1 MTLHQARE
9 ALACVPRYYR
19 RIQAMKISTK
29 LLLSFLLCAL
39 VTLGVGLLG
48 IKGVVRLATALEL
61 TFSNNLVSV
70 STTNATLNGLVAHN
84 RGLYRLMDASK
95 GDVSAQD
102 RDRVR
107 QDITQELKRSQAA
120 YATYRA
126 TPLEDDERAAGD
138 KFDQI
143 LPTYISS
150 SERIM
155 SLLDGNQVDEARTQ
169 LNTTNNEIFRQAR
182 ELIRVMIESNN
193 RQIKE
198 GAVAADELRN
208 SALTWMISGI
218 VLAFI
223 IALTVGVL
231 ITRLI
236 TRPIAQAVQSAQR
249 IAKGDLTQAITT
261 ERTDEAGQLLVALSD
276 MQGGLKSTLVEIAK
290 ASDQLASAAEEL
302 SAVTDESSRGLTRQ
316 NDEIQQAATAVN
328 QMTAAVDEVASNAV
342 STSEAS
348 RQATTEAE
356 DGRQQVEQAVSGMS
370 SMVVEINDSTQSV
383 ADLAGQVRE
392 IGKVIDVIRGIADQT
407 NLLALNAAIEAA
419 RAGEQGRG
427 FAVVA
432 DEVRALAHRTQTST
446 VDIEKMIGEVQTG
459 ADGAVAAMNKSLTWA
474 NNTQTLAQNAGE
486 ALQRITASVA
496 KINERNLVIAS
507 ASEEQAQVAREVD
520 RNLLNIQDLSTQT
533 AAGAHQTSASSQ
545 DLSRLATSFNV
556 LVSKFQL

>member
-1 MTLHQARE
+1 
-9 ALACVPRYYR
+9 
-19 RIQAMKISTK
+19 MKISTK

-39 VTLGVGLLG
+39 ITFGVGLLG
-48 IKGVVRLATALEL
+48 IKGVVRLSTALEL

-70 STTNATLNGLVAHN
+70 SNTAATLNGLVAHN
-84 RGLYRLMDASK
+84 RGLYRLMDAAN
-95 GDVSAQD
+95 GNVAQQD
-102 RDRVR
+102 RERVR
-107 QDITQELKRSQAA
+107 QDIAQELKRSQGA

-138 KFDQI
+138 KLDQI
-143 LPTYISS
+143 WPTYVTS

-155 SLLDGNQVDEARTQ
+155 ALLDGGQVDQARTQ
-169 LNTTNNEIFRQAR
+169 LNTTNNELFRQAR

-198 GAVAADELRN
+198 GAVAADELRA

-218 VLAFI
+218 VLAFMIAI
-223 IALTVGVL
+223 IVGVL

-236 TRPIAQAVQSAQR
+236 TRPIAQAVESAQR

-261 ERTDEAGQLLVALSD
+261 ERTDEAGQLLMALSD
-276 MQGGLKSTLVEIAK
+276 MQGGLKGTLVEIAN

-348 RQATTEAE
+348 HQATTEAE
-356 DGRQQVEQAVSGMS
+356 DGRQQVEQAVSGMR
-370 SMVVEINDSTQSV
+370 SMVGEINDSTQSV

-446 VDIEKMIGEVQTG
+446 VDIEKMIGDVQTG
-459 ADGAVAAMNKSLTWA
+459 ADDAVAAMNKSLTWA

-533 AAGAHQTSASSQ
+533 AAGAHQTNASSQ

-556 LVSKFQL
+556 LVSKFRL

>member
-1 MTLHQARE
+1 
-9 ALACVPRYYR
+9 
-19 RIQAMKISTK
+19 MKISTK
-29 LLLSFLLCAL
+29 LLLSFLLCAV

-70 STTNATLNGLVAHN
+70 SNTAATLNGLVAHN
-84 RGLYRLMDASK
+84 RGLYRLLDASQ
-95 GDVSAQD
+95 GDVSQQD

-107 QDITQELKRSQAA
+107 QDIAKELANSQAA
-120 YATYRA
+120 YKIYRA
-126 TPLEDDERAAGD
+126 TPLEDDERAASD
-138 KFDQI
+138 KLDQL
-143 LPTYISS
+143 LPTYISN

-155 SLLDGNQVDEARTQ
+155 SLLESNQLEQARAQ
-169 LNTTNNEIFRQAR
+169 LNSTNNEIFRQAR
-182 ELIRVMIESNN
+182 DLIRVMIESNN

-198 GAVAADELRN
+198 GSIAADDLRN
-208 SALTWMISGI
+208 SALTWMIGGI

-223 IALTVGVL
+223 IAITIGVL

-236 TRPIAQAVQSAQR
+236 TRPIAQAVESAQR
-249 IAKGDLTQAITT
+249 IARGDLTQAIVT
-261 ERTDEAGQLLVALSD
+261 ERTDEAGQLLMALAD
-276 MQGGLKSTLVEIAK
+276 MQGGLKSTLVEIAN

-302 SAVTDESSRGLTRQ
+302 SAVTEESSRGLTRQ

-356 DGRQQVEQAVSGMS
+356 EGREQVAQAVSGMG
-370 SMVVEINDSTQSV
+370 SMVVEINESTQSV

-432 DEVRALAHRTQTST
+432 DEVRALAHRTQIST
-446 VDIEKMIGEVQTG
+446 VDIEKMIGEVQVG
-459 ADGAVAAMNKSLTWA
+459 ADDAVAAMNKSLTWA

-486 ALQRITASVA
+486 ALERITSSVA

-533 AAGAHQTSASSQ
+533 AAGAHQTNASSQ

>member
-1 MTLHQARE
+1 
-9 ALACVPRYYR
+9 
-19 RIQAMKISTK
+19 MKISTK
-29 LLLSFLLCAL
+29 LLLSFLLCAV

-70 STTNATLNGLVAHN
+70 SNTGTTLNGLVAHN

-95 GDVSAQD
+95 GDVASQD
-102 RDRVR
+102 RERVR
-107 QDITQELKRSQAA
+107 QDTANELKRSQAA

-126 TPLEDDERAAGD
+126 TPLESDERAAGD
-138 KFDQI
+138 KLDQI
-143 LPTYISS
+143 WPTYISS

-155 SLLDGNQVDEARTQ
+155 SLLDGGQVDQARTL
-169 LNTTNNEIFRQAR
+169 LNTTNNELFRQAR
-182 ELIRVMIESNN
+182 ELIRMMIESND

-198 GAVAADELRN
+198 GAIAADALRA

-223 IALTVGVL
+223 IAITVGVL

-249 IAKGDLTQAITT
+249 IAQGDLTQAIIT
-261 ERTDEAGQLLVALSD
+261 ERTDEAGQLLMALSD
-276 MQGGLKSTLVEIAK
+276 MQGGLKSTLVEIAN

-356 DGRQQVEQAVSGMS
+356 DGRLQVEQAVSGMS
-370 SMVVEINDSTQSV
+370 AMVGEINDSTQSV

-432 DEVRALAHRTQTST
+432 DEVRALAHRTQVST

-459 ADGAVAAMNKSLTWA
+459 ADEAVAAMNKSLTWA
-474 NNTQTLAQNAGE
+474 NNTQTLAQNAGQ

-496 KINERNLVIAS
+496 MINERNLVIAS

-520 RNLLNIQDLSTQT
+520 RNLLNIQDLSSQT
-533 AAGAHQTSASSQ
+533 AAGAHQTNASSQ

>member
-1 MTLHQARE
+1 MSIA
-9 ALACVPRYYR
+9 
-19 RIQAMKISTK
+19 TK
-29 LLLSFLLCAL
+29 LLLSFLLCS
-39 VTLGVGLLG
+39 VITLGVGLLG
-48 IKGVVRLATALEL
+48 IKGVVRLAAALEL

-70 STTNATLNGLVAHN
+70 SNTAATLNGLVAHN
-84 RGLYRLMDASK
+84 RGLYRLLDAGN
-95 GDVSAQD
+95 GDVAQQD

-107 QDITQELKRSQAA
+107 QDIANEVKRSQAA
-120 YATYRA
+120 YTTYRA

-138 KFDQI
+138 TFDQI
-143 LPTYISS
+143 WPTYLSS
-150 SERIM
+150 SERIL
-155 SLLDGNQVDEARTQ
+155 SLLDKGQIEQARTE
-169 LNTTNNEIFRQAR
+169 LNTTNNELFRQAR
-182 ELIRVMIESNN
+182 ELIRVMVESNN

-198 GAVAADELRN
+198 GAIAAEALRD

-223 IALTVGVL
+223 IAIIVGVL

-236 TRPIAQAVQSAQR
+236 TRPIAQAVASAQR
-249 IAKGDLTQAITT
+249 IADGDLTQTIST

-276 MQGGLKSTLVEIAK
+276 MQGGLKHTLLEIAN

-302 SAVTDESSRGLTRQ
+302 SAVTEESTRGLTRQ

-328 QMTAAVDEVASNAV
+328 QMTAAVDEVAGNAV
-342 STSEAS
+342 STSQAS
-348 RQATTEAE
+348 SQATTEAE
-356 DGRQQVEQAVSGMS
+356 EGREQVAQAVSGMN
-370 SMVVEINDSTQSV
+370 SMVVEINDSTKSV
-383 ADLAGQVRE
+383 EGLASQVRE

-432 DEVRALAHRTQTST
+432 DEVRALAHRTQVST
-446 VDIEKMIGEVQTG
+446 VDIEKMIGEVQVG
-459 ADGAVAAMNKSLTWA
+459 ADGAVAAMNKSLSWA
-474 NNTQTLAQNAGE
+474 NNTQVLAQNAGE

-533 AAGAHQTSASSQ
+533 AAGAHQTNASSQ
-545 DLSRLATSFNV
+545 DLSRLATSFSV
-556 LVSKFQL
+556 LVGKFKL

>member
-1 MTLHQARE
+1 
-9 ALACVPRYYR
+9 
-19 RIQAMKISTK
+19 MKISTK

-48 IKGVVRLATALEL
+48 IKSVVRLSNALEL

-70 STTNATLNGLVAHN
+70 SNTTTTLNGLIAHN
-84 RGLYRLMDASK
+84 RGMYRLLDASK

-102 RDRVR
+102 RDRVS
-107 QDITQELKRSQAA
+107 QDIANELKRSQTA

-138 KFDQI
+138 KLDQI
-143 LPTYISS
+143 WPNYIGN
-150 SERIM
+150 SERIIAM
-155 SLLDGNQVDEARTQ
+155 MNSGQVEQAREQ
-169 LNTTNNEIFRQAR
+169 LNSTNNELFRQAR
-182 ELIRVMIESNN
+182 ELIRVMIDSNN
-193 RQIKE
+193 RQIQE
-198 GAVAADELRN
+198 GAAAADELRS

-223 IALTVGVL
+223 IALTIGVL

-236 TRPIAQAVQSAQR
+236 TRPIAQAVESAQR
-249 IAKGDLTQAITT
+249 IAKGDLTQAIITD
-261 ERTDEAGQLLVALSD
+261 RTDEAGHLLMALAD
-276 MQGGLKSTLVEIAK
+276 MQGGLKSTLVEIAN

-370 SMVVEINDSTQSV
+370 SMVGEINGSTQSV
-383 ADLAGQVRE
+383 ADLAAQVRE

-446 VDIEKMIGEVQTG
+446 VDIEKMIGDVQTG
-459 ADGAVAAMNKSLTWA
+459 ADDAVAAMNKSLTWA

-486 ALQRITASVA
+486 ALVRITASVA

-533 AAGAHQTSASSQ
+533 AAGAHQTNASSQ

>member
-1 MTLHQARE
+1 
-9 ALACVPRYYR
+9 
-19 RIQAMKISTK
+19 MKISTK
-29 LLLSFLLCAL
+29 LLLSFVLCAFITL
-39 VTLGVGLLG
+39 VVGALG
-48 IKGVVRLATALEL
+48 IKGVTRLASALEL

-70 STTNATLNGLVAHN
+70 SNTAATLNGMVAHN
-84 RGLYRLMDASK
+84 RGLYRLVDASN
-95 GDVSAQD
+95 GDVAQQD
-102 RDRVR
+102 RERVR
-107 QDITQELKRSQAA
+107 QDIANELKRSQTA
-120 YATYRA
+120 YAIYRA

-143 LPTYISS
+143 WPTYVSN
-150 SERIM
+150 SEGIIAM
-155 SLLDGNQVDEARTQ
+155 LDAGQLAQARTQ
-169 LNTTNNEIFRQAR
+169 LNTSNNELFRQAR
-182 ELIRVMIESNN
+182 ELIRVMVDSNN

-198 GAVAADELRN
+198 GAAAADELRN
-208 SALTWMISGI
+208 SAMTWMIAGI

-223 IALTVGVL
+223 IAIIIGVL

-236 TRPIAQAVQSAQR
+236 TRPIAQAVEGAQR
-249 IAKGDLTQAITT
+249 IAKGDLTQAIVTN
-261 ERTDEAGQLLVALSD
+261 RTDEAGQLLMALSD
-276 MQGGLKSTLVEIAK
+276 MQGGLKNTLVEIAN

-302 SAVTDESSRGLTRQ
+302 SAVTDESSRSLTRQ

-446 VDIEKMIGEVQTG
+446 VDIEKMIGEVQAG

-474 NNTQTLAQNAGE
+474 NNTQTLAQNAGQ
-486 ALQRITASVA
+486 ALERITASVA
-496 KINERNLVIAS
+496 SINERNLVIAS

-533 AAGAHQTSASSQ
+533 AAGAHQTNASSQ
-545 DLSRLATSFNV
+545 DLSLLATSFNV

>member
-1 MTLHQARE
+1 
-9 ALACVPRYYR
+9 
-19 RIQAMKISTK
+19 MKISTK

-39 VTLGVGLLG
+39 ITFGVGLLG
-48 IKGVVRLATALEL
+48 IKGVVRLSSALEL

-70 STTNATLNGLVAHN
+70 SNTAATLNGLVAHN
-84 RGLYRLMDASK
+84 RGLYRLMDAAN
-95 GDVSAQD
+95 GNVAQQD
-102 RDRVR
+102 RERVR
-107 QDITQELKRSQAA
+107 QDIAQELKRSQSA

-138 KFDQI
+138 KLDQI
-143 LPTYISS
+143 WPTYVSS

-155 SLLDGNQVDEARTQ
+155 ALLDGGQVDQARTQ
-169 LNTTNNEIFRQAR
+169 LNTTNNELFRQAR

-198 GAVAADELRN
+198 GAIAADELRA

-218 VLAFI
+218 VLAFMIAI
-223 IALTVGVL
+223 IVGVL

-236 TRPIAQAVQSAQR
+236 TRPIAQAVESAQR

-261 ERTDEAGQLLVALSD
+261 ERSDEAGQLLMALSD
-276 MQGGLKSTLVEIAK
+276 MQGGLKGTLVEIAN

-356 DGRQQVEQAVSGMS
+356 DGRQQVEQAVSGMR
-370 SMVVEINDSTQSV
+370 SMVGEINDSTQSV

-446 VDIEKMIGEVQTG
+446 VDIEKMIGDVQTG
-459 ADGAVAAMNKSLTWA
+459 ADDAVAAMNKSLTWA
-474 NNTQTLAQNAGE
+474 NDTQTLAQNAGE

-533 AAGAHQTSASSQ
+533 AAGAHQTNASSQ

>member
-1 MTLHQARE
+1 
-9 ALACVPRYYR
+9 
-19 RIQAMKISTK
+19 MKISTK

-39 VTLGVGLLG
+39 ITFGVGLLG
-48 IKGVVRLATALEL
+48 IKGVVRLSSALEL

-70 STTNATLNGLVAHN
+70 SNTAATLNGLVAHN
-84 RGLYRLMDASK
+84 RGLYRLMDAAN
-95 GDVSAQD
+95 GNVAQQD
-102 RDRVR
+102 RERVR
-107 QDITQELKRSQAA
+107 QDIAQELKRSQSA

-138 KFDQI
+138 KLDQI
-143 LPTYISS
+143 WPTYVSS

-155 SLLDGNQVDEARTQ
+155 ALLDGGQVDQARTQ
-169 LNTTNNEIFRQAR
+169 LNTTNNELFRQAR

-198 GAVAADELRN
+198 GAIAADELRA

-218 VLAFI
+218 VLAFMIAI
-223 IALTVGVL
+223 IVGVL

-236 TRPIAQAVQSAQR
+236 TRPIAQAVESAQR

-261 ERTDEAGQLLVALSD
+261 ERTDEAGQLLMALSD
-276 MQGGLKSTLVEIAK
+276 MQGGLKGTLVEIAN

-302 SAVTDESSRGLTRQ
+302 SAVTDESSRGLIRQ

-342 STSEAS
+342 STSQAS

-356 DGRQQVEQAVSGMS
+356 DGRQQVEQAVSGMR
-370 SMVVEINDSTQSV
+370 SMVGEINDSTQSV

-446 VDIEKMIGEVQTG
+446 VDIEKMIGDVQTG
-459 ADGAVAAMNKSLTWA
+459 ADDAVAAMNKSLTWA
-474 NNTQTLAQNAGE
+474 NDTQTLAQNAGE

-533 AAGAHQTSASSQ
+533 AAGAHQTNASSQ

>member
-1 MTLHQARE
+1 
-9 ALACVPRYYR
+9 
-19 RIQAMKISTK
+19 MKISSK

-70 STTNATLNGLVAHN
+70 SNTAATLNGLVAHN

-95 GDVSAQD
+95 GDVAPQD

-107 QDITQELKRSQAA
+107 QDIASELKRSQAA

-138 KFDQI
+138 KLDQI
-143 LPTYISS
+143 WPTYVSS
-150 SERIM
+150 SERIISM
-155 SLLDGNQVDEARTQ
+155 LDGGQVEQARSQ
-169 LNTTNNEIFRQAR
+169 LNSTNNELFRQAR

-198 GAVAADELRN
+198 GSIAADDLRN

-223 IALTVGVL
+223 IAIIIGVL

-249 IAKGDLTQAITT
+249 IANGDLTQAIVTD
-261 ERTDEAGQLLVALSD
+261 RTDEAGQLLMALSD
-276 MQGGLKSTLVEIAK
+276 MQGGLKSTLVEIAN

-342 STSEAS
+342 STSQAS
-348 RQATTEAE
+348 LQATTEAE
-356 DGRQQVEQAVSGMS
+356 DGRQQVAQAVSGMS
-370 SMVVEINDSTQSV
+370 SMVGEINDSTQSV

-446 VDIEKMIGEVQTG
+446 VDIEKMIGEVQVG
-459 ADGAVAAMNKSLTWA
+459 ADAAVAAMNKSLTWA

-486 ALQRITASVA
+486 ALQRITTSVA

-533 AAGAHQTSASSQ
+533 AAGAHQTNASSQ

>member
-1 MTLHQARE
+1 
-9 ALACVPRYYR
+9 
-19 RIQAMKISTK
+19 MKISTK
-29 LLLSFLLCAL
+29 LLLSFLLCAV

-48 IKGVVRLATALEL
+48 IKGVVRLANALEL

-70 STTNATLNGLVAHN
+70 SNTAATLNGLVAHN
-84 RGLYRLMDASK
+84 RGLYRLMDASQ
-95 GDVSAQD
+95 GDVSQQD

-107 QDITQELKRSQAA
+107 QDIAKELTNSQAA
-120 YATYRA
+120 YKIYRA

-138 KFDQI
+138 KLDQ
-143 LPTYISS
+143 LWPAYISS

-155 SLLDGNQVDEARTQ
+155 SMLESNQLDQARAQ
-169 LNTTNNEIFRQAR
+169 LNSTNNEMFRQAR
-182 ELIRVMIESNN
+182 DLIRVMIESNN

-198 GAVAADELRN
+198 GSIAADELRD

-223 IALTVGVL
+223 IAITIGVL

-236 TRPIAQAVQSAQR
+236 TRPIAQAVESAQR
-249 IAKGDLTQAITT
+249 IAKGDLTQAIVT
-261 ERTDEAGQLLVALSD
+261 ERTDEAGQLLMALSD
-276 MQGGLKSTLVEIAK
+276 MQGGLKSTLMEIAN

-328 QMTAAVDEVASNAV
+328 QMTAAVDEVAGNAV

-348 RQATTEAE
+348 RQATAEAE

-383 ADLAGQVRE
+383 VDLANQVRE
-392 IGKVIDVIRGIADQT
+392 IGKVIDVIRSIADQT

-446 VDIEKMIGEVQTG
+446 VDIEKMIGEVQVG

-474 NNTQTLAQNAGE
+474 NNTQTLAQSAGQ

-533 AAGAHQTSASSQ
+533 AAGAHQTNASSQ

>member
-1 MTLHQARE
+1 
-9 ALACVPRYYR
+9 
-19 RIQAMKISTK
+19 MKISTK
-29 LLLSFLLCAL
+29 LLLSFLLCAV

-70 STTNATLNGLVAHN
+70 SNTGTTLNGLVAHN

-95 GDVSAQD
+95 GDVAPQD
-102 RDRVR
+102 RERVR
-107 QDITQELKRSQAA
+107 QDTANELKRSQAA

-126 TPLEDDERAAGD
+126 TPLENDERAAGD
-138 KFDQI
+138 KLDQI
-143 LPTYISS
+143 WPAYISS

-155 SLLDGNQVDEARTQ
+155 SLLDGGQVDQARTL
-169 LNTTNNEIFRQAR
+169 LNTTNNELFRQAR
-182 ELIRVMIESNN
+182 ELIRVMIESND

-198 GAVAADELRN
+198 GAIAADALRA

-223 IALTVGVL
+223 IAITVGVL

-249 IAKGDLTQAITT
+249 IAQGDLTQAIIT
-261 ERTDEAGQLLVALSD
+261 ERTDEAGQLLMALSD
-276 MQGGLKSTLVEIAK
+276 MQGGLKSTLMEIAN

-342 STSEAS
+342 STSQAS

-370 SMVVEINDSTQSV
+370 AMVGEINDSTQSV

-432 DEVRALAHRTQTST
+432 DEVRALAHRTQVST

-459 ADGAVAAMNKSLTWA
+459 ADEAVAAMNKSLTWA
-474 NNTQTLAQNAGE
+474 NNTQTLAQNAGQ

-496 KINERNLVIAS
+496 MINERNLVIAS

-520 RNLLNIQDLSTQT
+520 RNLLNIQDLSSQT
-533 AAGAHQTSASSQ
+533 AAGAHQTNASSQ

>member
-1 MTLHQARE
+1 
-9 ALACVPRYYR
+9 
-19 RIQAMKISTK
+19 MKISTK

-70 STTNATLNGLVAHN
+70 SNTAATLNGLVAHN
-84 RGLYRLMDASK
+84 RGLYRLMDASR
-95 GDVSAQD
+95 GDVAQQD

-107 QDITQELKRSQAA
+107 QDIGNELKRSQSA

-138 KFDQI
+138 KLDQI
-143 LPTYISS
+143 WPTYISS
-150 SERIM
+150 AERIM
-155 SLLDGNQVDEARTQ
+155 TLLDGGKIDQARVE
-169 LNTTNNEIFRQAR
+169 LNTTNNELFRQAR
-182 ELIRVMIESNN
+182 ELIRVIIDSNN

-198 GAVAADELRN
+198 GAIAAEQLRD

-223 IALTVGVL
+223 IAISVGVL

-249 IAKGDLTQAITT
+249 IADGDLTHAILT
-261 ERTDEAGQLLVALSD
+261 ERTDEAGQLLMALSD
-276 MQGGLKSTLVEIAK
+276 MQGGLKSTLVEIAN
-290 ASDQLASAAEEL
+290 AADQLASAAEEL

-342 STSEAS
+342 STSQAS
-348 RQATTEAE
+348 HQATTEAE
-356 DGRQQVEQAVSGMS
+356 EGRQQVEQAVSGMS
-370 SMVVEINDSTQSV
+370 SMVLEINDSTQSV
-383 ADLAGQVRE
+383 ADLANQVRE
-392 IGKVIDVIRGIADQT
+392 IGKVIDVIRSIADQT

-446 VDIEKMIGEVQTG
+446 VDIEKMIGEVQVG

-474 NNTQTLAQNAGE
+474 NNTQTLAQSAGE

-496 KINERNLVIAS
+496 RINERNLVIAS

-533 AAGAHQTSASSQ
+533 AAGAHQTNASSQ

-556 LVSKFQL
+556 LVSKFKL

>member
-1 MTLHQARE
+1 
-9 ALACVPRYYR
+9 
-19 RIQAMKISTK
+19 MKISTK
-29 LLLSFLLCAL
+29 LLLSFLMCAL

-48 IKGVVRLATALEL
+48 IQGVVRLANALEL

-70 STTNATLNGLVAHN
+70 SNTAATLNGLVAHN

-107 QDITQELKRSQAA
+107 QDISNELKRSQAA

-138 KFDQI
+138 KLDQI
-143 LPTYISS
+143 WPTYISN
-150 SERIM
+150 SERIIAM
-155 SLLDGNQVDEARTQ
+155 LDSDHIEQARSQ
-169 LNTTNNEIFRQAR
+169 LNTTNNELFRQAR

-198 GAVAADELRN
+198 GAVAADELRA
-208 SALTWMISGI
+208 SALAWMISGI

-223 IALTVGVL
+223 IAITIGVL

-236 TRPIAQAVQSAQR
+236 TRPIAQAVESAQR
-249 IAKGDLTQAITT
+249 IANGDLTQAIVTQ
-261 ERTDEAGQLLVALSD
+261 RTDEAGQLLMALSD
-276 MQGGLKSTLVEIAK
+276 MQGGLKSTLVEIAN

-348 RQATTEAE
+348 RQATAEAE

-370 SMVVEINDSTQSV
+370 SMVGEINDSTQSV

-446 VDIEKMIGEVQTG
+446 VDIEKMIGAVQVG
-459 ADGAVAAMNKSLTWA
+459 ADDAVAAMNKSLTWA
-474 NNTQTLAQNAGE
+474 NNTQGLAQNAGE

-533 AAGAHQTSASSQ
+533 AAGAHQTNASSQ

>member
-1 MTLHQARE
+1 
-9 ALACVPRYYR
+9 
-19 RIQAMKISTK
+19 MKISTK

-48 IKGVVRLATALEL
+48 IKGVVRLASALEL

-70 STTNATLNGLVAHN
+70 SNTAATLNGLVAHN
-84 RGLYRLMDASK
+84 RGLYRLLDASK
-95 GDVSAQD
+95 GDVAAQD
-102 RDRVR
+102 RNRVR
-107 QDITQELKRSQAA
+107 DDISNELKRSQAA

-138 KFDQI
+138 KLDQ
-143 LPTYISS
+143 LWPTYVSN
-150 SERIM
+150 SERIIAM
-155 SLLDGNQVDEARTQ
+155 LDGGQVEQARAQ
-169 LNTTNNEIFRQAR
+169 LNSSNNELFRQAR
-182 ELIRVMIESNN
+182 DLIRVMIDSNN
-193 RQIKE
+193 RQIQE
-198 GAVAADELRN
+198 GAVAADELRS
-208 SALTWMISGI
+208 SALTWMIAGI

-223 IALTVGVL
+223 IAIIIGVL

-236 TRPIAQAVQSAQR
+236 TRPIAQAVESAQR
-249 IAKGDLTQAITT
+249 IAKGDLTQAILT
-261 ERTDEAGQLLVALSD
+261 ERTDEAGQLLMALAD
-276 MQGGLKSTLVEIAK
+276 MQGGLKSTLVEIAN
-290 ASDQLASAAEEL
+290 AADQLASAAEEL

-328 QMTAAVDEVASNAV
+328 QMTTAVDEVASNAV

-370 SMVVEINDSTQSV
+370 SMVDEINDSTQSV

-446 VDIEKMIGEVQTG
+446 VDIEKMIGEVQVG
-459 ADGAVAAMNKSLTWA
+459 ADDAVAAMNKSLTWA
-474 NNTQTLAQNAGE
+474 NNTQALAQNAGD
-486 ALQRITASVA
+486 ALQRITACVA
-496 KINERNLVIAS
+496 MINERNLVIAS

-533 AAGAHQTSASSQ
+533 AAGAHQTNASSQ

>member
-1 MTLHQARE
+1 MTG
-9 ALACVPRYYR
+9 LAP
-19 RIQAMKISTK
+19 IKISTK

-48 IKGVVRLATALEL
+48 IKGGVRLATALEQ

-70 STTNATLNGLVAHN
+70 SNTAATLNGLVAHN

-107 QDITQELKRSQAA
+107 QDIANELKHSQAV
-120 YATYRA
+120 YAAYRA

-138 KFDQI
+138 KLDQI
-143 LPTYISS
+143 WPAYISS

-155 SLLDGNQVDEARTQ
+155 ALLDSGQVEQARTQ
-169 LNTTNNEIFRQAR
+169 LNTANNELFREAR

-198 GAVAADELRN
+198 GVIAADELRG
-208 SALTWMISGI
+208 SALAWMISGI

-223 IALTVGVL
+223 IAITIGVL

-236 TRPIAQAVQSAQR
+236 TRPIAQAVESAQR
-249 IAKGDLTQAITT
+249 IAKGDLTQAILT
-261 ERTDEAGQLLVALSD
+261 ERTDEAGQLLMALAD
-276 MQGGLKSTLVEIAK
+276 MQGGLKSTLMEIAN

-348 RQATTEAE
+348 RQATSEAE

-370 SMVVEINDSTQSV
+370 SMVSEINDSTQSV

-432 DEVRALAHRTQTST
+432 DEVRALAHRTQIST
-446 VDIEKMIGEVQTG
+446 VDIEKMIGEVQVG

-474 NNTQTLAQNAGE
+474 NNTQALAQNAGE

-496 KINERNLVIAS
+496 MINERNLVIAS

-533 AAGAHQTSASSQ
+533 AAGANQTNAASQ
-545 DLSRLATSFNV
+545 DLSRLATSFNA

>member
-1 MTLHQARE
+1 
-9 ALACVPRYYR
+9 
-19 RIQAMKISTK
+19 MKISSK

-39 VTLGVGLLG
+39 VTFGVGLLG

-70 STTNATLNGLVAHN
+70 SNTAATLNGLVAHN

-95 GDVSAQD
+95 GDVAAQD

-107 QDITQELKRSQAA
+107 QDITNELKRSQAA

-126 TPLEDDERAAGD
+126 TPLADDERAAGD
-138 KFDQI
+138 KLDQI
-143 LPTYISS
+143 WPTYISN
-150 SERIM
+150 SERII
-155 SLLDGNQVDEARTQ
+155 SLLDGGQVEQARSQ
-169 LNTTNNEIFRQAR
+169 LNSTNNELFRQAR

-198 GAVAADELRN
+198 GSIAADDLRS

-223 IALTVGVL
+223 IAITIGVL

-236 TRPIAQAVQSAQR
+236 TRPIAQAVDSAQR
-249 IAKGDLTQAITT
+249 IAKGDLTQAIVTH
-261 ERTDEAGQLLVALSD
+261 RTDEAGHLLLALAD
-276 MQGGLKSTLVEIAK
+276 MQGGLKSTLVEIAN

-342 STSEAS
+342 STSQAS

-356 DGRQQVEQAVSGMS
+356 DGRQQVEQAVAGMG
-370 SMVVEINDSTQSV
+370 SMVGEINESTQSV

-446 VDIEKMIGEVQTG
+446 VDIEKMIGEVQVG
-459 ADGAVAAMNKSLTWA
+459 ADAAVAAMNKSLNWA

-496 KINERNLVIAS
+496 MINERNLVIAS

-533 AAGAHQTSASSQ
+533 AAGANQTNASSQ

>member
-1 MTLHQARE
+1 
-9 ALACVPRYYR
+9 
-19 RIQAMKISTK
+19 MKISTK
-29 LLLSFLLCAL
+29 LLLSFVLCAFITL
-39 VTLGVGLLG
+39 VVGALG
-48 IKGVVRLATALEL
+48 IKGVTRLASALEL

-70 STTNATLNGLVAHN
+70 SNTAATLNGMVAHN
-84 RGLYRLMDASK
+84 RGLYRLVDASN
-95 GDVSAQD
+95 GDVAQQD
-102 RDRVR
+102 RERVR
-107 QDITQELKRSQAA
+107 QDIANELKRSQTA
-120 YATYRA
+120 YAIYRA

-143 LPTYISS
+143 WPTYVSN
-150 SERIM
+150 SERIIAM
-155 SLLDGNQVDEARTQ
+155 LDAGQLEQARTQ
-169 LNTTNNEIFRQAR
+169 LNTSNNELFRQAR
-182 ELIRVMIESNN
+182 ELIRVMVDSNN

-198 GAVAADELRN
+198 GAAAADELRN
-208 SALTWMISGI
+208 SAMTWMIAGI

-223 IALTVGVL
+223 IAIIIGVL

-236 TRPIAQAVQSAQR
+236 TRPIAQAVEGAQR
-249 IAKGDLTQAITT
+249 IAKGDLTQAIVT
-261 ERTDEAGQLLVALSD
+261 ERTDEAGQLLMALSD
-276 MQGGLKSTLVEIAK
+276 MQGGLKSTLVEIAN

-348 RQATTEAE
+348 RQATAEAE

-383 ADLAGQVRE
+383 ADLANQVRE

-446 VDIEKMIGEVQTG
+446 VDIEKMIGEVQAG

-474 NNTQTLAQNAGE
+474 NNTQTLAQNAGQ
-486 ALQRITASVA
+486 ALERITASVA
-496 KINERNLVIAS
+496 SINERNLVIAS

-533 AAGAHQTSASSQ
+533 AAGAHQTNASSQ
-545 DLSRLATSFNV
+545 DLSRLATSFNM

>member
-1 MTLHQARE
+1 
-9 ALACVPRYYR
+9 
-19 RIQAMKISTK
+19 MKISTK

-48 IKGVVRLATALEL
+48 IKSVVRLANALEL

-70 STTNATLNGLVAHN
+70 SSTSATLNGLVAHN
-84 RGLYRLMDASK
+84 RGLYRLMDASQ
-95 GDVSAQD
+95 GDVSQQD

-107 QDITQELKRSQAA
+107 QDITNELKRSQSA

-138 KFDQI
+138 KLDQI
-143 LPTYISS
+143 WPTYTSN
-150 SERIM
+150 SEHIM
-155 SLLDGNQVDEARTQ
+155 SMLDSGQIEQARAQ
-169 LNTTNNEIFRQAR
+169 LNSTNNELFRQAR
-182 ELIRVMIESNN
+182 DLIRVMVDSNN

-198 GAVAADELRN
+198 GAAAADELRD

-223 IALTVGVL
+223 IAIITGVL

-236 TRPIAQAVQSAQR
+236 TRPIAQAVENAQR

-261 ERTDEAGQLLVALSD
+261 DRTDEAGQLLMALSD
-276 MQGGLKSTLVEIAK
+276 MQGGLKSTLTEIAN

-302 SAVTDESSRGLTRQ
+302 SAVTDESTRGLTRQ

-370 SMVVEINDSTQSV
+370 HP
-383 ADLAGQVRE
+383 AGPQCR
-392 IGKVIDVIRGIADQT
+392 
-407 NLLALNAAIEAA
+407 
-419 RAGEQGRG
+419 
-427 FAVVA
+427 
-432 DEVRALAHRTQTST
+432 HR
-446 VDIEKMIGEVQTG
+446 
-459 ADGAVAAMNKSLTWA
+459 
-474 NNTQTLAQNAGE
+474 
-486 ALQRITASVA
+486 
-496 KINERNLVIAS
+496 
-507 ASEEQAQVAREVD
+507 
-520 RNLLNIQDLSTQT
+520 
-533 AAGAHQTSASSQ
+533 
-545 DLSRLATSFNV
+545 SRPCR
-556 LVSKFQL
+556 

>member
-1 MTLHQARE
+1 
-9 ALACVPRYYR
+9 
-19 RIQAMKISTK
+19 MKISTK
-29 LLLSFLLCAL
+29 LLLSFLICAL

-48 IKGVVRLATALEL
+48 IKGVTRLATALEL

-70 STTNATLNGLVAHN
+70 SNTAATLNGLIAHN

-95 GDVSAQD
+95 GDVNAQD

-107 QDITQELKRSQAA
+107 QDIANELKRSQTA

-138 KFDQI
+138 KLDQ
-143 LPTYISS
+143 LWPTYISNS
-150 SERIM
+150 DRVISM
-155 SLLDGNQVDEARTQ
+155 LDGGQFEQARSQ
-169 LNTTNNEIFRQAR
+169 LNSTNNELFRQAR

-198 GAVAADELRN
+198 GAVGADELRS
-208 SALTWMISGI
+208 SALAWMISGI

-223 IALTVGVL
+223 IAITIGVL

-236 TRPIAQAVQSAQR
+236 TRPIAQAVDSAQR
-249 IAKGDLTQAITT
+249 IAKGDLTQAIIT
-261 ERTDEAGQLLVALSD
+261 ERTDEAGQLLMALSD
-276 MQGGLKSTLVEIAK
+276 MQGGLKSTLMEIAN

-302 SAVTDESSRGLTRQ
+302 SAVTEESSRGLTRQ

-356 DGRQQVEQAVSGMS
+356 DGRQQVAQAVSGMR
-370 SMVVEINDSTQSV
+370 SMVGEINDSTQSV

-446 VDIEKMIGEVQTG
+446 VDIEKMIGEVQVG
-459 ADGAVAAMNKSLTWA
+459 ADDAVTAMNKSLTWA
-474 NNTQTLAQNAGE
+474 NNTQALAQNAGE
-486 ALQRITASVA
+486 ALQRITDSVA

-533 AAGAHQTSASSQ
+533 AAGAHQTNASSQ

>member
-1 MTLHQARE
+1 
-9 ALACVPRYYR
+9 
-19 RIQAMKISTK
+19 MKISTK

-48 IKGVVRLATALEL
+48 IKSVVRLANALEL

-70 STTNATLNGLVAHN
+70 SNTASTLNGLVAHN
-84 RGLYRLMDASK
+84 RGLYRLMDASN
-95 GDVSAQD
+95 GDVAQQD

-107 QDITQELKRSQAA
+107 QDIANELKRSQSA

-126 TPLEDDERAAGD
+126 TLLADDERAAGD
-138 KFDQI
+138 KLDQI
-143 LPTYISS
+143 WPNYISS
-150 SERIM
+150 ADRIM
-155 SLLDGNQVDEARTQ
+155 SLLDSGQIEQARAQ
-169 LNTTNNEIFRQAR
+169 LNSTNNELFRQAR

-198 GAVAADELRN
+198 GAIAAEDLRS

-223 IALTVGVL
+223 IAVIIGVL

-236 TRPIAQAVQSAQR
+236 TRPIAQAVENAQR

-261 ERTDEAGQLLVALSD
+261 DRTDEAGQLLMALSD
-276 MQGGLKSTLVEIAK
+276 MQGGLKSTLMEIAN

-302 SAVTDESSRGLTRQ
+302 SAVTDESTRGLTRQ

-446 VDIEKMIGEVQTG
+446 VDIEKMIGEVQAG
-459 ADGAVAAMNKSLTWA
+459 ADGAVAAMNKSLNWA
-474 NNTQTLAQNAGE
+474 NNTQTLAQNAGQ
-486 ALQRITASVA
+486 ALERITASVA
-496 KINERNLVIAS
+496 SINERNLVIAS

-533 AAGAHQTSASSQ
+533 AAGAHQTNASSQ
-545 DLSRLATSFNV
+545 DLSRLATSFNM

>member
-1 MTLHQARE
+1 
-9 ALACVPRYYR
+9 
-19 RIQAMKISTK
+19 MKISTK

-39 VTLGVGLLG
+39 VTLGVGTLG

-70 STTNATLNGLVAHN
+70 STTAATLNGLVAHN
-84 RGLYRLMDASK
+84 RGLYRLMDASN
-95 GDVSAQD
+95 GDVSQLD

-107 QDITQELKRSQAA
+107 QDIAAELKRSQAA

-126 TPLEDDERAAGD
+126 TPLEADERAAGD
-138 KFDQI
+138 KLDQI
-143 LPTYISS
+143 WPTYISN

-155 SLLDGNQVDEARTQ
+155 AMLDGGQVEQARAQ
-169 LNTTNNEIFRQAR
+169 LNSTNNELFRQAR
-182 ELIRVMIESNN
+182 ELIRVIIESNN

-198 GAVAADELRN
+198 GAVAADELRS
-208 SALTWMISGI
+208 SAMAWMIGGI
-218 VLAFI
+218 VMAFLIAI
-223 IALTVGVL
+223 IIGVL

-249 IAKGDLTQAITT
+249 IARGDLTHAILT
-261 ERTDEAGQLLVALSD
+261 ERTDEAGQLLMALSD
-276 MQGGLKSTLVEIAK
+276 MQGGLKSTLLEIAN

-302 SAVTDESSRGLTRQ
+302 SAVTEESSRGLTRQ

-342 STSEAS
+342 STSQAS
-348 RQATTEAE
+348 RKATDEAE
-356 DGRQQVEQAVSGMS
+356 DGRQQVAQAVSGMS
-370 SMVVEINDSTQSV
+370 AMVVEINDSTQSV

-446 VDIEKMIGEVQTG
+446 VDIEKMIGEVQVG
-459 ADGAVAAMNKSLTWA
+459 ADDAVAAMNKSLTWA

-486 ALQRITASVA
+486 ALQRITDSVA
-496 KINERNLVIAS
+496 LINERNLVIAS

-533 AAGAHQTSASSQ
+533 AAGAHQTNASSQ

>member
-1 MTLHQARE
+1 
-9 ALACVPRYYR
+9 
-19 RIQAMKISTK
+19 MKISTK

-48 IKGVVRLATALEL
+48 IKGVVRLSTALEL

-70 STTNATLNGLVAHN
+70 SNTAATLNGLVAHN
-84 RGLYRLMDASK
+84 RGLYRLMDASR
-95 GDVSAQD
+95 GDVSPQD

-107 QDITQELKRSQAA
+107 QDIAQELKRSQAS

-138 KFDQI
+138 KLDQI
-143 LPTYISS
+143 WPSYISN

-155 SLLDGNQVDEARTQ
+155 ALLDGGQVDQARAQ
-169 LNTTNNEIFRQAR
+169 LNTSNNELFRQAR

-208 SALTWMISGI
+208 SALTWMIGGI
-218 VLAFI
+218 VLAFLIAI
-223 IALTVGVL
+223 IIGVL

-249 IAKGDLTQAITT
+249 IAQGDLTQAIIT
-261 ERTDEAGQLLVALSD
+261 ERTDEAGQLLMALSD
-276 MQGGLKSTLVEIAK
+276 MQGGLKSTLVEIAN

-432 DEVRALAHRTQTST
+432 DEVRALAGKTREST
-446 VDIEKMIGEVQTG
+446 EQIQGIIENLQVG
-459 ADGAVAAMNKSLTWA
+459 ADEAVNIASLGIQEAEQGVRQVLQAQEALQGIRQAVERITDMSQQMAAASQEQSCVA
-474 NNTQTLAQNAGE
+474 EDVSRQINNVAQTVQNTAQNANAAVVRGGE
-486 ALQRITASVA
+486 LKRISSGLRAL
-496 KINERNLVIAS
+496 
-507 ASEEQAQVAREVD
+507 VD
-520 RNLLNIQDLSTQT
+520 R
-533 AAGAHQTSASSQ
+533 
-545 DLSRLATSFNV
+545 FNR
-556 LVSKFQL
+556 

>member
-1 MTLHQARE
+1 
-9 ALACVPRYYR
+9 
-19 RIQAMKISTK
+19 MKISTK

-48 IKGVVRLATALEL
+48 IKGVVRLSSALEL

-70 STTNATLNGLVAHN
+70 SNTAATLNGLVAHN
-84 RGLYRLMDASK
+84 RGLYRLMDAAN
-95 GDVSAQD
+95 GNVAQQD
-102 RDRVR
+102 RERVR
-107 QDITQELKRSQAA
+107 QDIAQELKRSQSA

-138 KFDQI
+138 KLDQI
-143 LPTYISS
+143 WPTYVSS

-155 SLLDGNQVDEARTQ
+155 ALLDGDQVAQARTQ
-169 LNTTNNEIFRQAR
+169 LNTTNNELFRQAR

-198 GAVAADELRN
+198 GAIAADELRA

-223 IALTVGVL
+223 IAITVGVL

-236 TRPIAQAVQSAQR
+236 TRPIAQAVDSAQR
-249 IAKGDLTQAITT
+249 IAKGDLTQAIVT
-261 ERTDEAGQLLVALSD
+261 ERTDEAGQLLMALSD
-276 MQGGLKSTLVEIAK
+276 MQGGLKSTLVEIAN

-348 RQATTEAE
+348 RQASTEAE
-356 DGRQQVEQAVSGMS
+356 DGRQQVEQAVSGMH
-370 SMVVEINDSTQSV
+370 SMVGEINDSTQSV

-446 VDIEKMIGEVQTG
+446 VDIEKMIGDVQTG
-459 ADGAVAAMNKSLTWA
+459 ADDAVAAMNKSLTWA
-474 NNTQTLAQNAGE
+474 NNTQTLTQNAGE

-533 AAGAHQTSASSQ
+533 AAGAHQTNASSQ

>member
-1 MTLHQARE
+1 
-9 ALACVPRYYR
+9 
-19 RIQAMKISTK
+19 MKISTK

-48 IKGVVRLATALEL
+48 IKGVVRLSTALEL

-70 STTNATLNGLVAHN
+70 STTAATLNGIVAHN
-84 RGLYRLMDASK
+84 RGLYRLMDASQ
-95 GDVSAQD
+95 GDVSQQD

-107 QDITQELKRSQAA
+107 QDIANELKRSQDA

-126 TPLEDDERAAGD
+126 TPLADDERAAGD
-138 KFDQI
+138 KLDKV
-143 LPTYISS
+143 LPSYISS
-150 SERIM
+150 AERITAM
-155 SLLDGNQVDEARTQ
+155 LDSGKIDQARAE
-169 LNTTNNEIFRQAR
+169 LNTTNNELFRQAR
-182 ELIRVMIESNN
+182 ELIRVIIESNN

-198 GAVAADELRN
+198 GAIAADELRN

-223 IALTVGVL
+223 IAITVGVL

-236 TRPIAQAVQSAQR
+236 THPIAQAVQSAQR
-249 IAKGDLTQAITT
+249 IASGDLTHAILT
-261 ERTDEAGQLLVALSD
+261 ERTDEAGQLLMALSD
-276 MQGGLKSTLVEIAK
+276 MQGGLKSTLMEIAN

-302 SAVTDESSRGLTRQ
+302 SAVTDESTRGLTRQ

-328 QMTAAVDEVASNAV
+328 QMTAAVDEVAGNAV

-348 RQATTEAE
+348 RQATAEAE

-383 ADLAGQVRE
+383 VDLANQVRE
-392 IGKVIDVIRGIADQT
+392 IGKVIDVIRSIADQT

-446 VDIEKMIGEVQTG
+446 VDIEKMIGEVQVG

-474 NNTQTLAQNAGE
+474 NNTQTLAQSAGQ

-533 AAGAHQTSASSQ
+533 AAGAHQTNASSQ

>member
-1 MTLHQARE
+1 
-9 ALACVPRYYR
+9 
-19 RIQAMKISTK
+19 MKISTK

-48 IKGVVRLATALEL
+48 IKSVVRLANALEL

-70 STTNATLNGLVAHN
+70 SSTSATLNGLVAHN
-84 RGLYRLMDASK
+84 RGLYRLMDASQ
-95 GDVSAQD
+95 GDVSQQD

-107 QDITQELKRSQAA
+107 QDITNELKRSQSA

-138 KFDQI
+138 KLDQI
-143 LPTYISS
+143 WPTYTSS
-150 SERIM
+150 SEHIM
-155 SLLDGNQVDEARTQ
+155 SMLDSGQIEQARAQ
-169 LNTTNNEIFRQAR
+169 LNSTNNELFRQAR
-182 ELIRVMIESNN
+182 DLIRVMVDSNN

-198 GAVAADELRN
+198 GAAAADELRD

-223 IALTVGVL
+223 IAIITGVL

-236 TRPIAQAVQSAQR
+236 TRPIAQAVENAQR

-261 ERTDEAGQLLVALSD
+261 DRTDEAGQLLMALSD
-276 MQGGLKSTLVEIAK
+276 MQGGLKSTLTEIAN

-302 SAVTDESSRGLTRQ
+302 SAVTDESTRGLTRQ

-370 SMVVEINDSTQSV
+370 AMVVEINDSTQSV

-392 IGKVIDVIRGIADQT
+392 IGKVIDVIRSIADQT

-446 VDIEKMIGEVQTG
+446 VDIEKMIGEVQAG
-459 ADGAVAAMNKSLTWA
+459 ADGAVAAMNKSLSWA
-474 NNTQTLAQNAGE
+474 NNTQTLAQNAGQ
-486 ALQRITASVA
+486 ALERITASVA
-496 KINERNLVIAS
+496 SINERNLVIAS

-533 AAGAHQTSASSQ
+533 AAGANQTNASSQ
-545 DLSRLATSFNV
+545 DLSRLATSFNR

>member
-1 MTLHQARE
+1 
-9 ALACVPRYYR
+9 
-19 RIQAMKISTK
+19 MKISTK

-39 VTLGVGLLG
+39 ITFGVGLLG
-48 IKGVVRLATALEL
+48 IKGVVRLSSALEL

-70 STTNATLNGLVAHN
+70 SNTAATLNGLVAHN
-84 RGLYRLMDASK
+84 RGLYRLMDATN
-95 GDVSAQD
+95 GNVALQD
-102 RDRVR
+102 RERVR
-107 QDITQELKRSQAA
+107 QDIAQELKRSQSA

-138 KFDQI
+138 KLDQI
-143 LPTYISS
+143 WPTYVSS

-155 SLLDGNQVDEARTQ
+155 ALLDGGQVDQARTQ
-169 LNTTNNEIFRQAR
+169 LNTTNNELFRQAR

-198 GAVAADELRN
+198 GAIAADELRA

-218 VLAFI
+218 VLAFMIAI
-223 IALTVGVL
+223 IVGVL

-236 TRPIAQAVQSAQR
+236 TRPIAQAVESAQR

-261 ERTDEAGQLLVALSD
+261 ERTDEAGQLLMALSD
-276 MQGGLKSTLVEIAK
+276 MQGGLKGTLVEIAN

-356 DGRQQVEQAVSGMS
+356 DGRQQVEQAVSGMR
-370 SMVVEINDSTQSV
+370 SMVGEINDSTQSV

-432 DEVRALAHRTQTST
+432 DEVRALAHRTQIST
-446 VDIEKMIGEVQTG
+446 VDIEKMIGDVQTG
-459 ADGAVAAMNKSLTWA
+459 ADDAVAAMNKSLTWA
-474 NNTQTLAQNAGE
+474 NDTQTLAQNAGE

-533 AAGAHQTSASSQ
+533 AAGAHQTNASSQ

>member
-1 MTLHQARE
+1 
-9 ALACVPRYYR
+9 
-19 RIQAMKISTK
+19 MKISTK
-29 LLLSFLLCAL
+29 LLLSFVLCAF

-48 IKGVVRLATALEL
+48 IKGVVRLANALEL

-70 STTNATLNGLVAHN
+70 SNTSATLNGLVAHN
-84 RGLYRLMDASK
+84 RGLYRLLDASK
-95 GDVSAQD
+95 GDVTQQD

-107 QDITQELKRSQAA
+107 QDISNELKRSQVA

-126 TPLEDDERAAGD
+126 TPLEDDERVAGD
-138 KFDQI
+138 KLDQ
-143 LPTYISS
+143 LWPNYVSN
-150 SERIM
+150 SERIIAM
-155 SLLDGNQVDEARTQ
+155 LDSGQAEQARTQ
-169 LNTTNNEIFRQAR
+169 LNTSNNELFRQAR
-182 ELIRVMIESNN
+182 ELIRVMIDSNN

-198 GAVAADELRN
+198 GSIAAEDLRD
-208 SALTWMISGI
+208 SALTWMICGI

-223 IALTVGVL
+223 IAITIGLL

-249 IAKGDLTQAITT
+249 IAKGDLTHAIVT
-261 ERTDEAGQLLVALSD
+261 ERTDEAGQLLMALSE
-276 MQGGLKSTLVEIAK
+276 MQGGLKSTLVEIAN
-290 ASDQLASAAEEL
+290 AADQLASAAEEL
-302 SAVTDESSRGLTRQ
+302 SAVTDESTRGLTRQ

-328 QMTAAVDEVASNAV
+328 QMTTAVDEVASNAV
-342 STSEAS
+342 STSQAS
-348 RQATTEAE
+348 HQATTEAE
-356 DGRQQVEQAVSGMS
+356 EGRQQVEQAVSGME

-383 ADLAGQVRE
+383 ADLANQVRE
-392 IGKVIDVIRGIADQT
+392 IGKVIDVIRSIADQT

-446 VDIEKMIGEVQTG
+446 VDIEKMIGDVQVG
-459 ADGAVAAMNKSLTWA
+459 ADDAVAAMNKSLSWA
-474 NNTQTLAQNAGE
+474 NDTQALAQNAGQ
-486 ALQRITASVA
+486 ALQRITASVT

-533 AAGAHQTSASSQ
+533 AAGAHQTNASSQ

-556 LVSKFQL
+556 LVSKFKL

>member
-1 MTLHQARE
+1 
-9 ALACVPRYYR
+9 
-19 RIQAMKISTK
+19 MKIATK
-29 LLLSFLLCAL
+29 LLLSFLLCA
-39 VTLGVGLLG
+39 VITLGVGLLG
-48 IKGVVRLATALEL
+48 IKGVVRLAAALES

-70 STTNATLNGLVAHN
+70 SNTAATLNGLVAHN
-84 RGLYRLMDASK
+84 RGLYRLLDAGN
-95 GDVSAQD
+95 GDVAQQD

-107 QDITQELKRSQAA
+107 QDIANELKRSQAA

-138 KFDQI
+138 TFDQVW
-143 LPTYISS
+143 PTYLSS
-150 SERIM
+150 SERIL
-155 SLLDGNQVDEARTQ
+155 SLLDKGQIEQARTE
-169 LNTTNNEIFRQAR
+169 LNTTNNELFRQGR
-182 ELIRVMIESNN
+182 ELIRVMVESNN

-198 GAVAADELRN
+198 GTIAAEALRN

-223 IALTVGVL
+223 IAIIVGVL

-236 TRPIAQAVQSAQR
+236 TRPIAQAVVSAQR
-249 IAKGDLTQAITT
+249 IADGDLTHAITT

-276 MQGGLKSTLVEIAK
+276 MQGGLKHTLLEIAN

-302 SAVTDESSRGLTRQ
+302 SAVTEESTRGLTRQ

-328 QMTAAVDEVASNAV
+328 QMTAAVDEVAGNAV
-342 STSEAS
+342 STSQAS
-348 RQATTEAE
+348 SQATAEAE
-356 DGRQQVEQAVSGMS
+356 EGREQVAQAVSGMN

-383 ADLAGQVRE
+383 EGLASQVRE

-432 DEVRALAHRTQTST
+432 DEVRALAHRTQVST
-446 VDIEKMIGEVQTG
+446 VDIEKMIGEVQIG
-459 ADGAVAAMNKSLTWA
+459 ADDAVAAMNKSLTWA
-474 NNTQTLAQNAGE
+474 NNTQALAQNAGE

-533 AAGAHQTSASSQ
+533 AAGAHQTNASSQ
-545 DLSRLATSFNV
+545 DLSRLATSFSV
-556 LVSKFQL
+556 LVGKFKL

>member
-1 MTLHQARE
+1 
-9 ALACVPRYYR
+9 
-19 RIQAMKISTK
+19 MKISTK

-39 VTLGVGLLG
+39 ITFGVGLLG
-48 IKGVVRLATALEL
+48 IKGVVRLSSALEL

-70 STTNATLNGLVAHN
+70 SNTAATLNGLVAHN
-84 RGLYRLMDASK
+84 RGLYRLMDATN
-95 GDVSAQD
+95 GNVALQD
-102 RDRVR
+102 RERVR
-107 QDITQELKRSQAA
+107 QDIAQELKRSQSA

-138 KFDQI
+138 KLDQI
-143 LPTYISS
+143 WPTYVSS

-155 SLLDGNQVDEARTQ
+155 ALLDGGQVDQARTQ
-169 LNTTNNEIFRQAR
+169 LNTTNNELFRQAR

-198 GAVAADELRN
+198 GAIAADELRA

-218 VLAFI
+218 VLAFMIAI
-223 IALTVGVL
+223 IVGVL

-236 TRPIAQAVQSAQR
+236 TRPIAQAVESAQR

-261 ERTDEAGQLLVALSD
+261 ERTDEAGQLLMALSD
-276 MQGGLKSTLVEIAK
+276 MQGGLKGTLVEIAN

-356 DGRQQVEQAVSGMS
+356 DGRQQVEQAVSGMR
-370 SMVVEINDSTQSV
+370 SMVGEINDSTQSV

-446 VDIEKMIGEVQTG
+446 VDIEKMIGDVQTG
-459 ADGAVAAMNKSLTWA
+459 ADDAVAAMNKSLTWA
-474 NNTQTLAQNAGE
+474 NDTQTLAQNAGE

-533 AAGAHQTSASSQ
+533 AAGSHQTNASSQ

>member
-1 MTLHQARE
+1 
-9 ALACVPRYYR
+9 
-19 RIQAMKISTK
+19 MKISTK

-39 VTLGVGLLG
+39 VTLGVGTLG

-70 STTNATLNGLVAHN
+70 STTAATLNGLVAHN

-95 GDVSAQD
+95 GDVSQQD

-107 QDITQELKRSQAA
+107 QDIATELKRSQAA

-126 TPLEDDERAAGD
+126 TPLEADERAAGD
-138 KFDQI
+138 KLDQI
-143 LPTYISS
+143 WPTYISN

-155 SLLDGNQVDEARTQ
+155 AMLDGGQVEQARAQ
-169 LNTTNNEIFRQAR
+169 LNSTNNELFRQAR
-182 ELIRVMIESNN
+182 ELIRVIIESNN

-198 GAVAADELRN
+198 GAVAADELRS
-208 SALTWMISGI
+208 SAMAWMIGGI
-218 VLAFI
+218 VMAFLIAI
-223 IALTVGVL
+223 IIGVL

-249 IAKGDLTQAITT
+249 IARGDLTHAILT
-261 ERTDEAGQLLVALSD
+261 ERTDEAGQLLMALSD
-276 MQGGLKSTLVEIAK
+276 MQGGLKSTLLEIAN

-302 SAVTDESSRGLTRQ
+302 SAVTEESSRGLTRQ

-342 STSEAS
+342 STSQAS
-348 RQATTEAE
+348 RKATDEAE
-356 DGRQQVEQAVSGMS
+356 DGRQQVAQAVSGMS
-370 SMVVEINDSTQSV
+370 AMVVEINDSTQSV

-446 VDIEKMIGEVQTG
+446 VDIEKMIGEVQVG
-459 ADGAVAAMNKSLTWA
+459 ADDAVAAMNKSLTWA

-486 ALQRITASVA
+486 ALQRITDSVA
-496 KINERNLVIAS
+496 LINERNLVIAS

-533 AAGAHQTSASSQ
+533 AAGAHQTNASSQ
-545 DLSRLATSFNV
+545 DLSRLSTSFNV

>member
-1 MTLHQARE
+1 
-9 ALACVPRYYR
+9 
-19 RIQAMKISTK
+19 MKISTK

-48 IKGVVRLATALEL
+48 IKSVVRLANALEL

-70 STTNATLNGLVAHN
+70 SSTSATLNGLVAHN
-84 RGLYRLMDASK
+84 RGLYRLMDASQ
-95 GDVSAQD
+95 GDVSQQD

-107 QDITQELKRSQAA
+107 QDITNELKRSQSA

-138 KFDQI
+138 KLDQI
-143 LPTYISS
+143 WPTYTSN
-150 SERIM
+150 SEHIM
-155 SLLDGNQVDEARTQ
+155 SMLDSGQIEQARAQ
-169 LNTTNNEIFRQAR
+169 LNSTNNELFRQAR
-182 ELIRVMIESNN
+182 DLIRVMVDSNN

-198 GAVAADELRN
+198 GAAAADELRD

-223 IALTVGVL
+223 IAIITGVL

-236 TRPIAQAVQSAQR
+236 TRPIAQAVENAQR

-261 ERTDEAGQLLVALSD
+261 DRTDEAGQLLMALSD
-276 MQGGLKSTLVEIAK
+276 MQGGLKSTLTEIAN

-302 SAVTDESSRGLTRQ
+302 SAVTDESTRGLTRQ

-370 SMVVEINDSTQSV
+370 AMVVEINDSTQSV

-392 IGKVIDVIRGIADQT
+392 IGKVIDVIRSIADQT

-446 VDIEKMIGEVQTG
+446 VDIEKMIGAVQLG
-459 ADGAVAAMNKSLTWA
+459 ADDAVAAMNKSLTWA
-474 NNTQTLAQNAGE
+474 TNTQALAQNAGE
-486 ALQRITASVA
+486 ALQRITDSVA

-533 AAGAHQTSASSQ
+533 AAGAHQTNASSQ
-545 DLSRLATSFNV
+545 DLSRLATSFNT

>member
-1 MTLHQARE
+1 
-9 ALACVPRYYR
+9 
-19 RIQAMKISTK
+19 MKISTK
-29 LLLSFLLCAL
+29 LLLSFVLCAFITL
-39 VTLGVGLLG
+39 VVGALG
-48 IKGVVRLATALEL
+48 IKGVTRLASALEL

-70 STTNATLNGLVAHN
+70 SNTAATLNGMVAHN
-84 RGLYRLMDASK
+84 RGLYRLVDASN
-95 GDVSAQD
+95 GDVAQQD
-102 RDRVR
+102 RERVR
-107 QDITQELKRSQAA
+107 QDIANELKRSQTA
-120 YATYRA
+120 YAIYRA

-143 LPTYISS
+143 WPTYVSN
-150 SERIM
+150 SERIIAM
-155 SLLDGNQVDEARTQ
+155 LDAGQLEQARTQ
-169 LNTTNNEIFRQAR
+169 LNTSNNELFRQAR
-182 ELIRVMIESNN
+182 ELIRVMVDSNN

-198 GAVAADELRN
+198 GAAAADDLRN
-208 SALTWMISGI
+208 SAMTWMIAGI

-223 IALTVGVL
+223 IAIIIGVL

-236 TRPIAQAVQSAQR
+236 TRPIAQAVEGAQR
-249 IAKGDLTQAITT
+249 IAKGDLTQGIVT
-261 ERTDEAGQLLVALSD
+261 ERTDEAGQLLMALSD
-276 MQGGLKSTLVEIAK
+276 MQGGLKSTLVEIAN

-348 RQATTEAE
+348 RQATAEAE

-383 ADLAGQVRE
+383 ADLADQVRE

-432 DEVRALAHRTQTST
+432 DEVRALAHRTQTAT
-446 VDIEKMIGEVQTG
+446 VDIEKMIGEVQAG

-474 NNTQTLAQNAGE
+474 NNTQTLAQNAGQ
-486 ALQRITASVA
+486 ALERITASVA
-496 KINERNLVIAS
+496 SINERNLVIAS

-533 AAGAHQTSASSQ
+533 AAGAHQTNASSQ